1 MGNWWQVHHA
11 QIPVNMFTGMPF
23 TSLMLPT
30 ASLWNTFSLVDMYSR
45 IMLSHQCATSASSI
59 LPHKVHEMSGLPS
72 FESSQKSSCFST
84 IFMWWQRYWKQ
95 RNFPIVY
102 LLSITLCFQTW
113 QLHTYTHTHTHTH
126 THMHKCVQLQ
136 HVSCLQGHHLFFS
149 KWKIMMLIMVR
160 KQEVIVL
167 DDIIYYI

>member
-30 ASLWNTFSLVDMYSR
+30 ASLCNTFSLVNMYSR

-59 LPHKVHEMSGLPS
+59 LRHEVHEMSGLHS
-72 FESSQKSSCFST
+72 FELSQKSSCFST
-84 IFMWWQRYWKQ
+84 ISMWWQRSWKQ

-113 QLHTYTHTHTHTH
+113 QLHTHTHIY
-126 THMHKCVQLQ
+126 KCVQLQ
-136 HVSCLQGHHLFFS
+136 HVSCLQGHHLFFPS
-149 KWKIMMLIMVR
+149 GRLR
-160 KQEVIVL
+160 C
-167 DDIIYYI
+167 